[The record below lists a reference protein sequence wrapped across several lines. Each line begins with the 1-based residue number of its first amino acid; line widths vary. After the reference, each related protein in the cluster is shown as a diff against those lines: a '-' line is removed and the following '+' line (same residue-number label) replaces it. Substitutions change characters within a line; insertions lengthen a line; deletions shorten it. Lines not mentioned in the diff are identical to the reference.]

1 MQAEQLAALAA
12 KHGLHGTAVA
22 NVADAVAFAC
32 SKAADGDTV
41 FVGGSNFV
49 IADFLSARQDLAQAD

>member
-12 KHGLHGTAVA
+12 AHGLHGTPIAG
-22 NVADAVAFAC
+22 VADAVEFAC
-32 SKAADGDTV
+32 SQAKDGDTV

-49 IADFLSARQDLAQAD
+49 IADFLSARHDLAQAD